1 MKTIEVKRIAMALL
15 LLATAIEGFGQN
27 IILDKPTKA
36 GELTLYPDRDDPKSY
51 YYLVD
56 KPKIAVDANGKP
68 QFSFLR
74 YVDNTPTGDE
84 GEGGGIVHA
93 IVELQVSEDQRR
105 EAETELQGIES
116 GAKLIG
122 PVAYKDGSIAL
133 ISSTMQPDGE
143 FSRQVIGMGKAPL
156 LDGHKAAVSVLLTKL
171 GAKVLHAS
179 FQTPTPDMTFAFEMT
194 ISGYRM
200 PKKAIIEANFDMIYE
215 HKAFRAAIA
224 APVLQAEVNMAFD
237 DLVRSGAIKVINKGA
252 DEQMEKLIEDAYNK
266 LTRMMFEPT
275 GGTGTPSLEQLAG
288 STGGESL
295 MDRASNLL
303 NTSRSEAKANNATIR
318 EENRRAAD
326 ESATAS
332 ARESTPT
339 VARESTDTTA
349 TGRVGPGSYF
359 SQKPSREPSDHA
371 KNGDGPSTPQPRQE
385 ESVPQLAIAASF
397 EMKKVRQQGTYR
409 IDLEKWTADNAAV
422 NFVENVGNINCDACF
437 IDVNLDDPLYIQRE
451 LVAKLDGMNA
461 SDFGNYINFVNVTM
475 KKEHQNGDVTT
486 DEVKVDRDNFNEK
499 GNNFNLIYG
508 FKGDND
514 RSQWADYKYK
524 TVWNFFGGGTIESD
538 WHESDIQVIP
548 LSAPYVSRQVLIDAD
563 PGKIIDNDIRAIEI
577 KIFYSVGE
585 SKLNKQIRLNPVKEE
600 FSTTV
605 DIITPK
611 EGTDYDYEITWYLTD
626 GSTKSSGLKK
636 STSTLLFADQ
646 I

>member
-1 MKTIEVKRIAMALL
+1 MKTIEVKRIVMALL

-303 NTSRSEAKANNATIR
+303 NTSRSEAKANNAAIR

-332 ARESTPT
+332 AGESIPT
-339 VARESTDTTA
+339 VARESAGDSTA
-349 TGRVGPGSYF
+349 TGRVGPGSY
-359 SQKPSREPSDHA
+359 
-371 KNGDGPSTPQPRQE
+371 
-385 ESVPQLAIAASF
+385 
-397 EMKKVRQQGTYR
+397 
-409 IDLEKWTADNAAV
+409 
-422 NFVENVGNINCDACF
+422 
-437 IDVNLDDPLYIQRE
+437 
-451 LVAKLDGMNA
+451 
-461 SDFGNYINFVNVTM
+461 
-475 KKEHQNGDVTT
+475 
-486 DEVKVDRDNFNEK
+486 
-499 GNNFNLIYG
+499 
-508 FKGDND
+508 
-514 RSQWADYKYK
+514 
-524 TVWNFFGGGTIESD
+524 
-538 WHESDIQVIP
+538 
-548 LSAPYVSRQVLIDAD
+548 
-563 PGKIIDNDIRAIEI
+563 
-577 KIFYSVGE
+577 
-585 SKLNKQIRLNPVKEE
+585 
-600 FSTTV
+600 
-605 DIITPK
+605 
-611 EGTDYDYEITWYLTD
+611 
-626 GSTKSSGLKK
+626 
-636 STSTLLFADQ
+636 
-646 I
+646 